1 MSGEI
6 SIYACGGT
14 GTANAARFEQYRNKG
29 PVDGFAKV
37 IPYYIDTS
45 MSDINDTLPKDFL
58 HIFEG
63 VDGSGKLRK
72 ENNEVI
78 KQEINNILHRFRPAD
93 LSIIISSASG
103 GSGAVI
109 AGYLL
114 NELLR
119 RNHTVIVITVGT
131 CDSRIELDNTIKT
144 LKTYE
149 RAAVVNKTP
158 VALAYWQNEAT
169 TPKEQINAQ
178 IEYLI
183 RRLSSLFSR
192 QHRRLDTT
200 DLVNWLNYTKVCEI
214 EPRLVYLA
222 TMSSTEMKTTDLD
235 IISVATLC
243 LDGEDSSPGIP
254 VEYQAVGYVSPE
266 SNENIQLQEP
276 INFCLVDGLVVN
288 ILKDLNKQVELFAEH
303 RRAKTPTS
311 RLVNNN
317 EIEDSGD
324 EVFL

>member
-14 GTANAARFEQYRNKG
+14 GTANAARFEQYRDKG
-29 PVDGFAKV
+29 PMPGFARV

-45 MSDINDTLPKDFL
+45 MSDINEYLPRDFL

-114 NELLR
+114 NELQR
-119 RNHTVIVITVGT
+119 RGETVIVITVGT
-131 CDSRIELDNTIKT
+131 CDSRIELENTIKT

-158 VALAYWQNEAT
+158 VALSYFQNDPT
-169 TPKEQINAQ
+169 IPKEQINAD

-214 EPRLVYLA
+214 EPRLVLLDA
-222 TMSSTEMKTTDLD
+222 VNSSQLKISTAD

-243 LDGEDSSPGIP
+243 LDGADSSPGIP
-254 VEYQAVGYVSPE
+254 VEYQAVGYVTAE
-266 SNENIQLQEP
+266 NNENIQLTEP
-276 INFCLVDGLVVN
+276 LNFCLVDGMIVG
-288 ILKDLNKQVELFAEH
+288 IFKDLNKQLEIFAEH

-311 RLVNNN
+311 RLVTNTD
-317 EIEDSGD
+317 IEGSGD